1 MNKFIMMKAKKWS
14 KWVWVKAKNNPMYSI
29 PLVLIVAY
37 FIWKQFMANYTG
49 ANVIT
54 ASDVTKYQPDAFGF
68 GIASTDTEAVNF
80 FAQTTNDILRQL
92 RVEWWQTYK
101 TNVFTDITVL
111 NTAEMV
117 DTKVNLDQF
126 ERAGVYLFLGRFLCP
141 ALTKFRHETE
151 KDRFERMGEFY
162 MSEYNKEWRTILEDG
177 VEYDET
183 GDGTIQVSER
193 EPLHGFRRLTR

>member
-1 MNKFIMMKAKKWS
+1 
-14 KWVWVKAKNNPMYSI
+14 
-29 PLVLIVAY
+29 
-37 FIWKQFMANYTG
+37 MANYTG
-49 ANVIT
+49 ADVIV
-54 ASDVTKYQPDAFGF
+54 AGDVTKYQPDAFGF
-68 GIASTDTEAVNF
+68 GIAAGDTEAVNF
-80 FAQTTNDILRQL
+80 FAQTTKDILRQL

-101 TNVFTDITVL
+101 TNIFTDITVL

-141 ALTKFRHETE
+141 ALTKFRPETE

-162 MSEYNKEWRTILEDG
+162 MSEYNKEWRSILEDG
-177 VEYDET
+177 VEYDV
-183 GDGTIQVSER
+183 DASGTIVTNER